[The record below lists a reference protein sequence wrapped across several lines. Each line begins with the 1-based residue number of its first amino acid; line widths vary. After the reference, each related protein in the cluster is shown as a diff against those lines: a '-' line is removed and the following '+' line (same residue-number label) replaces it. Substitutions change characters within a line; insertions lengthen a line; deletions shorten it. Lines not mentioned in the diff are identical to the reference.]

1 MALQLTFKPKNPKTL
16 TNPSLIHL
24 FSSNSSAPSDPN
36 DETADTST
44 ASPRSSIS
52 SYLSDVRARLKQD
65 QQFSSSPTARRPVDQ
80 FTSPLNRSTSP
91 ASKAASLEEIR
102 KNLSEFRSRSS
113 VPPPSDHSS
122 TPSSSSSW
130 QRGVS
135 FQELY
140 KNNSMRKGEDGNAP
154 ANSKGGGRISMPFD
168 SIKESLRQVSS
179 ARGMQNELKVGDSL
193 SLSAFKDSL
202 KLKPSDPVMGGTER
216 LPVSV
221 FGKEMKD
228 RKDGKNV
235 GMKTEF
241 VKMYSYDELGNKL
254 RALRPD
260 NEKGKNWFSL
270 SELNDRLVKL
280 RTMEEKETE
289 SRIGGISFQDLR
301 ASLMQMKISD
311 DEKAK
316 KASLQRL
323 DIMGQLVRTP
333 NYMLEPP
340 KEHLVEKYFHPDN
353 MSSAEKMK
361 IELAKVREK
370 FKMSESDCGSAR
382 VQVAQLTT
390 KINHLT
396 AVLHKKDKHSKKGLL
411 AMVQQRK
418 KLLKYLR
425 RTDWD
430 SYCMVLNALG
440 LRDNPDYKA

>member
-1 MALQLTFKPKNPKTL
+1 
-16 TNPSLIHL
+16 
-24 FSSNSSAPSDPN
+24 
-36 DETADTST
+36 
-44 ASPRSSIS
+44 
-52 SYLSDVRARLKQD
+52 
-65 QQFSSSPTARRPVDQ
+65 
-80 FTSPLNRSTSP
+80 
-91 ASKAASLEEIR
+91 
-102 KNLSEFRSRSS
+102 
-113 VPPPSDHSS
+113 
-122 TPSSSSSW
+122 
-130 QRGVS
+130 
-135 FQELY
+135 
-140 KNNSMRKGEDGNAP
+140 MRKGEDGNAP

-316 KASLQRL
+316 KAS
-323 DIMGQLVRTP
+323 
-333 NYMLEPP
+333 
-340 KEHLVEKYFHPDN
+340 
-353 MSSAEKMK
+353 
-361 IELAKVREK
+361 RE
-370 FKMSESDCGSAR
+370 
-382 VQVAQLTT
+382 
-390 KINHLT
+390 
-396 AVLHKKDKHSKKGLL
+396 
-411 AMVQQRK
+411 
-418 KLLKYLR
+418 
-425 RTDWD
+425 
-430 SYCMVLNALG
+430 
-440 LRDNPDYKA
+440 